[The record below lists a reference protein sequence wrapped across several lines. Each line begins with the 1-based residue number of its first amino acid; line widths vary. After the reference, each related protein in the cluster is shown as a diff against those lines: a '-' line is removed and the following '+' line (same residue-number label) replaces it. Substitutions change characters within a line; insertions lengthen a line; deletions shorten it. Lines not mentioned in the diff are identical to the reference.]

1 MKSSGQDIFLPLFV
15 LQLPQKTLA
24 RYGLC
29 QQDWVDLLALL
40 LDVDVDESNLTDTLI
55 CLDDYCQVVRLAKNL
70 FGRDRFLSSYVADI
84 RARHMGAVG
93 LAMEAAPSIDDSLT
107 LWVDNAQLLAPMVDI
122 VWRETT
128 TTRGFE
134 IRLTAELG
142 DITETFMELILLMTA
157 AIIRNL
163 SGGVARAEI
172 GFAHAPE
179 LPPAFYQDSF
189 GLTPA
194 FGQPAN
200 TMSFPRSQTATANDY
215 YAPLL
220 YKQALQG
227 IRDLRAALQSHL
239 KLSFRVRQYL
249 FRGAEDSQFP
259 SLEETAEHFNMSPRT
274 FTRHLQEEGAS
285 FRDLR
290 TELQNDIARRLL
302 RQSTLPIK
310 AIVERAGF
318 SNMSAF
324 SRAFHNANGQ
334 TPLSFRR
341 GSEETDA

>member
-29 QQDWVDLLALL
+29 QQDWVDLLAVL
-40 LDVDVDESNLTDTLI
+40 LDVDVDDSNLTDTLI
-55 CLDDYCQVVRLAKNL
+55 SLEDYCQVVRLAKNL
-70 FGRDRFLSSYVADI
+70 FGRDRFLGSYVADI

-107 LWVDNAQLLAPMVDI
+107 LWVENAHLLAPMVDI
-122 VWRETT
+122 VWRETAT
-128 TTRGFE
+128 ARGFE

-142 DITETFMELILLMTA
+142 EITETFMELILLMTA
-157 AIIRNL
+157 ALIRNL

-179 LPPAFYQDSF
+179 LPLAFYQDSF

-194 FGQPAN
+194 FGQAAN
-200 TMSFPRSQTATANDY
+200 TVSFPRSQTAIVNDY

-227 IRDLRAALQSHL
+227 IRDLREALQSHL
-239 KLSFRVRQYL
+239 TLGFRVRQYL
-249 FRGAEDSQFP
+249 FRCAEEARFP
-259 SLEETAEHFNMSPRT
+259 SQEEVAEHFSMSTRT

-285 FRDLR
+285 FRELR
-290 TELQNDIARRLL
+290 IGLQNDIARRLL

-318 SNMSAF
+318 SNISAF

-341 GSEETDA
+341 GSGEPEV